1 MSDISQC
8 LHIKNL
14 VQSFGPKV
22 KFVQFYISPG
32 GFGKVLCSS
41 ANEFQQNSNSIYS
54 TNIDCFVIDSSCLH
68 LTCLSFVTNS
78 WNHLKYN
85 YSIVQSASWPDRFYI
100 IIMEVFVAE
109 SQNFL
114 LAKCPPAAMSK
125 EKCVC
130 LQASGEIEQLRGLF
144 GFILLL
150 FAMNESWVIRTKLTP
165 VSRVS
170 QAHAP
175 PPPRKLLKSGSL
187 RIHFQHSGAKI
198 KSFWTEHRH
207 H

>member
-32 GFGKVLCSS
+32 RFGKVLCSS

-85 YSIVQSASWPDRFYI
+85 YSIVQSALMTRQILHYYYGL
-100 IIMEVFVAE
+100 FVAE
-109 SQNFL
+109 SQKFL
-114 LAKCPPAAMSK
+114 LAKCPPAAMNK

-150 FAMNESWVIRTKLTP
+150 FAMNVVMGYLEK
-165 VSRVS
+165 
-170 QAHAP
+170 AHTC
-175 PPPRKLLKSGSL
+175 
-187 RIHFQHSGAKI
+187 F
-198 KSFWTEHRH
+198 
-207 H
+207 

>member
-32 GFGKVLCSS
+32 RFGKVLCSS

-54 TNIDCFVIDSSCLH
+54 TNMDWFVIDSSCLH

-85 YSIVQSASWPDRFYI
+85 YSIVQSALMTRQILHYHYGIFCRW
-100 IIMEVFVAE
+100 VAE
-109 SQNFL
+109 VPPCEPSLFYATARSEEIWLFSQ
-114 LAKCPPAAMSK
+114 AIQR
-125 EKCVC
+125 E
-130 LQASGEIEQLRGLF
+130 
-144 GFILLL
+144 
-150 FAMNESWVIRTKLTP
+150 TP
-165 VSRVS
+165 VKCLGY
-170 QAHAP
+170 AW
-175 PPPRKLLKSGSL
+175 G
-187 RIHFQHSGAKI
+187 
-198 KSFWTEHRH
+198 
-207 H
+207 

>member
-32 GFGKVLCSS
+32 RFGKVLCSS

-54 TNIDCFVIDSSCLH
+54 TNMDWFVIDSSCLH

-85 YSIVQSASWPDRFYI
+85 YSIVQSALMTRQILHYYYGL
-100 IIMEVFVAE
+100 FVAE
-109 SQNFL
+109 SQKFL
-114 LAKCPPAAMSK
+114 LAKCPPAAMNK

-130 LQASGEIEQLRGLF
+130 LQASGEIKQLRGLF

-150 FAMNESWVIRTKLTP
+150 FAMNIVTGYQEK
-165 VSRVS
+165 
-170 QAHAP
+170 AHTC
-175 PPPRKLLKSGSL
+175 
-187 RIHFQHSGAKI
+187 F
-198 KSFWTEHRH
+198 
-207 H
+207 

>member
-1 MSDISQC
+1 MKLVAGELAAISPCSSPLATFCEEERLRLNDRNSILMSDISQC

-32 GFGKVLCSS
+32 RFGKVLCSS

-85 YSIVQSASWPDRFYI
+85 YSIAQSALMTRQILHYHYGIFCRWVT
-100 IIMEVFVAE
+100 EVSPCE
-109 SQNFL
+109 
-114 LAKCPPAAMSK
+114 MSPSGD
-125 EKCVC
+125 EQGEMCVFT
-130 LQASGEIEQLRGLF
+130 G
-144 GFILLL
+144 
-150 FAMNESWVIRTKLTP
+150 
-165 VSRVS
+165 
-170 QAHAP
+170 
-175 PPPRKLLKSGSL
+175 
-187 RIHFQHSGAKI
+187 
-198 KSFWTEHRH
+198 
-207 H
+207 